1 MILTEFNI
9 IGFSDV
15 ITNSSSETFV
25 WYTREGINQIKDI
38 VNSILKLGGSDKT
51 FDDYF
56 TINIDIDLEEVKEKC
71 EIPEEEFEVM
81 SVEEI
86 ENIAMDE
93 QPSNPEWYDFNTVPF
108 IGGVLITAKD
118 PNNKDIARLLMDIDN
133 IFEKETFFNG

>member
-15 ITNSSSETFV
+15 ITNSSSETFI

-71 EIPEEEFEVM
+71 EIPEEEFEGM

-86 ENIAMDE
+86 ENVAMDK
-93 QPSNPEWYDFNTVPF
+93 QPNNPEWFDFDTTPIIN
-108 IGGVLITAKD
+108 GVLISAKD
-118 PNNKDIARLLMDIDN
+118 PNNKDIAKLLMNIDN